1 MNKVDLSYHPISQSS
16 FRDYI
21 TLMKPR
27 VMSLVVFT
35 ALCGMFLAPGR
46 IHALIAFEAILF
58 IALGA
63 GSAAAINMWYD
74 IDIDTIMLR
83 TQNRPTVKK
92 LMPPEEVLS
101 FGVITGLISV
111 ILMAIC
117 INILS
122 AILLAVTIL
131 YYIFIYTMW
140 LKRSS
145 IYNVVIGGVSGALPP
160 IIGWTAVTGQITIEP
175 IILFLIIFIW
185 TPPHSWALALFRS
198 EDYRKAGVPMMP
210 IVKGDLYT
218 KKQILYYSILMVIVT
233 YLPCFFLNTH
243 FIYFVAVSILN
254 IIFIYI
260 CIKLFN
266 DAQYIYAKKL
276 FWYSIFYLFAIFV
289 LLLGTVK
296 IFVS

>member
-1 MNKVDLSYHPISQSS
+1 MSKIDLPYGSIIQSS

-21 TLMKPR
+21 SLMKPR

-35 ALCGMFLAPGR
+35 ALCGMFLAPGH
-46 IHALIAFEAILF
+46 IHALIALEAILF

-92 LMPPEEVLS
+92 LTPPEEVLS
-101 FGVITGLISV
+101 FGIITGVISV

-122 AILLAVTIL
+122 AILLALTII
-131 YYIFIYTMW
+131 YYVFIYTMW

-145 IYNVVIGGVSGALPP
+145 TYNVVIGGVSGALPP
-160 IIGWTAVTGQITIEP
+160 VIGWTAVTGQITLEP
-175 IILFLIIFIW
+175 MILFLIIFIW

-210 IVKGDLYT
+210 IVKGELYT
-218 KKQILYYSILMVIVT
+218 KKQILYYSVLMVIVT
-233 YLPCFFLNTH
+233 YLPYFFLNSH
-243 FIYFVAVSILN
+243 LIYLVAVSVLN
-254 IIFIYI
+254 GIFLYI
-260 CIKLFN
+260 CTKLFN
-266 DAQYIYAKKL
+266 DLKYVYAKKL
-276 FWYSIFYLFAIFV
+276 FWYSIFYLFTIFV
-289 LLLGTVK
+289 LLL
-296 IFVS
+296 IS

>member
-1 MNKVDLSYHPISQSS
+1 
-16 FRDYI
+16 
-21 TLMKPR
+21 MKPR

-35 ALCGMFLAPGR
+35 ALCGMFLAPGH
-46 IHALIAFEAILF
+46 IHALIAFEAILL

-92 LMPPEEVLS
+92 LILPEEVFS
-101 FGVITGLISV
+101 FGIITGIISV

-117 INILS
+117 VNIIS

-131 YYIFIYTMW
+131 YYVFVYTIW

-160 IIGWTAVTGQITIEP
+160 VIGWTAVTGQITIEP

-198 EDYRKAGVPMMP
+198 EDYRTAGVPMMP
-210 IVKGDLYT
+210 IVRGELHT
-218 KKQILYYSILMVIVT
+218 KKQILYYSLLMVIVT
-233 YLPCFFLNTH
+233 YLPCFFLNTNI
-243 FIYFVAVSILN
+243 IYLVAVSLLN
-254 IIFIYI
+254 GIFLYI
-260 CIKLFN
+260 CTKLFN
-266 DAQYIYAKKL
+266 DFQYIYAKKL
-276 FWYSIFYLFAIFV
+276 FWYSIFYLFAIFM
-289 LLLGTVK
+289 LLL
-296 IFVS
+296 IS

>member
-1 MNKVDLSYHPISQSS
+1 
-16 FRDYI
+16 
-21 TLMKPR
+21 
-27 VMSLVVFT
+27 
-35 ALCGMFLAPGR
+35 
-46 IHALIAFEAILF
+46 
-58 IALGA
+58 
-63 GSAAAINMWYD
+63 MWYD

-160 IIGWTAVTGQITIEP
+160 ILVGRPSQDKS
-175 IILFLIIFIW
+175 L
-185 TPPHSWALALFRS
+185 
-198 EDYRKAGVPMMP
+198 
-210 IVKGDLYT
+210 
-218 KKQILYYSILMVIVT
+218 
-233 YLPCFFLNTH
+233 
-243 FIYFVAVSILN
+243 
-254 IIFIYI
+254 
-260 CIKLFN
+260 
-266 DAQYIYAKKL
+266 
-276 FWYSIFYLFAIFV
+276 
-289 LLLGTVK
+289 
-296 IFVS
+296 